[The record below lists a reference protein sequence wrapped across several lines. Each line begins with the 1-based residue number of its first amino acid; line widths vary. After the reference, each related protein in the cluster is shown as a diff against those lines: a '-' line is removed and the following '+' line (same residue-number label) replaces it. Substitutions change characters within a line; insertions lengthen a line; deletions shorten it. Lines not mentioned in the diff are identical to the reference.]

1 MARGNNRNNVKNPIK
16 ETVSMILESQGIS
29 SDTWLEEAHM
39 KLIFENLELLNEGLA
54 LKKELDGN
62 SVE

>member
-16 ETVSMILESQGIS
+16 ETVSMILESKGIS
-29 SDTWLEEAHM
+29 YDTWLEEAHM
-39 KLIFENLELLNEGLA
+39 QLIFENLELLNEGLA

>member
-16 ETVSMILESQGIS
+16 ETVSMILESKGIS
-29 SDTWLEEAHM
+29 YDTWLEEAHM

-54 LKKELDGN
+54 SKKELEGN
-62 SVE
+62 SGE

>member
-16 ETVSMILESQGIS
+16 ETVSMILESKGIS
-29 SDTWLEEAHM
+29 YDTWLE
-39 KLIFENLELLNEGLA
+39 ENLELLNEGLA

>member
-16 ETVSMILESQGIS
+16 ETVSMILESKGIS
-29 SDTWLEEAHM
+29 YDTWLEEAYM

-54 LKKELDGN
+54 LKKELEGN
-62 SVE
+62 SGE

>member
-16 ETVSMILESQGIS
+16 ETVSMILESKGIS
-29 SDTWLEEAHM
+29 YDTWLEEAHM

-54 LKKELDGN
+54 
-62 SVE
+62 

>member
-16 ETVSMILESQGIS
+16 ETVSMILESKGIS
-29 SDTWLEEAHM
+29 YDTWLEEAYM

>member
-16 ETVSMILESQGIS
+16 ETVSMILESKGIS
-29 SDTWLEEAHM
+29 YDTWLEEAPM

>member
-16 ETVSMILESQGIS
+16 ETVSMILESKGIS

-54 LKKELDGN
+54 LKKELEGN
-62 SVE
+62 SGE

>member
-16 ETVSMILESQGIS
+16 ETVSMILESKGIS
-29 SDTWLEEAHM
+29 YDTWLEEDHM